1 MDRRFICLRP
11 SSKPSLP
18 RPLSLFGLSSP
29 AAASA
34 SSPFALHLPSRLLL
48 ASSAATPSSSA
59 SSTTTVAAQNPNPF
73 NLNINLLP
81 WLHELR
87 FPRNFL
93 CQPQP
98 RPSPPPPSP
107 PPPPPEAVVP
117 RTRRLPSLRVTME
130 YDIEESVFANKEGA
144 ALQQLFSRPVL
155 GLITKHFSVL
165 YDIEERN
172 TLLSSGAVRLRAS
185 HDAKSTEFLL
195 SYVVMYL
202 SLIYQL
208 QQGEI
213 SVITRLGG
221 PLYKL
226 ELSSLVPYS
235 GPCSDSRLPRW
246 RSTAQRMTSSSMINA

>member
-1 MDRRFICLRP
+1 MAKWWPGGRCGRGRGHESEILKATRATIFRGDVVKNGATTSSGFSDPNFSWSAVLSVRVRHPNPP
-11 SSKPSLP
+11 SPV
-18 RPLSLFGLSSP
+18 LSLSSVSSP
-29 AAASA
+29 ATASA
-34 SSPFALHLPSRLLL
+34 SSPFALHLPPRLLL

-130 YDIEESVFANKEGA
+130 YDIEESVFANKVSCKLAGGLA
-144 ALQQLFSRPVL
+144 KLRLF
-155 GLITKHFSVL
+155 F
-165 YDIEERN
+165 
-172 TLLSSGAVRLRAS
+172 
-185 HDAKSTEFLL
+185 
-195 SYVVMYL
+195 
-202 SLIYQL
+202 
-208 QQGEI
+208 
-213 SVITRLGG
+213 
-221 PLYKL
+221 
-226 ELSSLVPYS
+226 
-235 GPCSDSRLPRW
+235 
-246 RSTAQRMTSSSMINA
+246 